1 MQSFEFQWHV
11 PLNKNIEI
19 GNYST
24 MKIHQL
30 RSLLA
35 IFENGSI
42 QEASRVL
49 HISQPSLSRG
59 IKELESELGVHLL
72 VRSNRG
78 ITLTEYG
85 EHLVARARLIV
96 EEVRRAKDEI
106 ETLKGSMDGRVT
118 IGVSPVT
125 PSARFVEC
133 LTRFRKRHPNV
144 SLQIDEM
151 RPNKLVEA
159 LREGRLDLML
169 TSHGGARN
177 LEGFNCV
184 DLYYQPGALAV
195 RHDHPLREC
204 NSLEQLREL
213 PWIMADSLPESP
225 LANFFEDNNLPAH
238 SNLSSC
244 NSLVMYLELAA
255 KSDAVSYWSL
265 RHLSLGELRT
275 SLKVLHIRESIP
287 GFNMAMVS
295 RGSDYLTREAAALS
309 EEVVYEFFG
318 NKNIP
323 VQRIDNCL
331 EITETLSLTH

>member
-1 MQSFEFQWHV
+1 
-11 PLNKNIEI
+11 
-19 GNYST
+19 

-49 HISQPSLSRG
+49 HISQPSLSRS
-59 IKELESELGVHLL
+59 IKELETELGVHLL

-85 EHLVARARLIV
+85 EHLVSRARLIV

-133 LTRFRKRHPNV
+133 LTRFRKRYPNV
-144 SLQIDEM
+144 SLQIEEL
-151 RPNKLVEA
+151 RSNKLIEA
-159 LREGRLDLML
+159 LREGRLDLAL
-169 TSHGGARN
+169 TSHGSARN
-177 LEGFNCV
+177 MDGFNCV
-184 DLYYQPGALAV
+184 ELYSQPGALAV

-204 NSLEQLREL
+204 NSLVQLREL
-213 PWIMADSLPESP
+213 PWILPDPLTDSP
-225 LANFFEDNNLPAH
+225 LVHFFDDNHLPPP
-238 SNLSSC
+238 SNISAC
-244 NSLVMYLELAA
+244 NSLVMYHELAA
-255 KSDAVSYWSL
+255 THDSVSYWSM
-265 RHLSLGELRT
+265 RHLALDALRS
-275 SLKVLHIRESIP
+275 SLKVLHIQEPIP
-287 GFNMAMVS
+287 GFTMAMIS

-323 VQRIDNCL
+323 PQRV
-331 EITETLSLTH
+331 EQRFHRAEMLSTAY

>member
-1 MQSFEFQWHV
+1 
-11 PLNKNIEI
+11 
-19 GNYST
+19 

-59 IKELESELGVHLL
+59 IKELETELGVHLL

-85 EHLVARARLIV
+85 EHLVSRARLIV

-106 ETLKGSMDGRVT
+106 ETLKGSMDGRVA

-125 PSARFVEC
+125 PSARFVDC
-133 LTRFRKRHPNV
+133 LTRFRRRYPNV
-144 SLQIDEM
+144 SLEIEEM
-151 RPNKLVEA
+151 RPNKLIEA
-159 LREGRLDLML
+159 LREGRLDLVL
-169 TSHGGARN
+169 TSHGNRN
-177 LEGFNCV
+177 LDGFNCV

-204 NSLEQLREL
+204 SSLPQLREL
-213 PWIMADSLPESP
+213 PWIMPDPLAESP
-225 LANFFEDNNLPAH
+225 LVNFFRDNGLAPPR
-238 SNLSSC
+238 NLSAC
-244 NSLVMYLELAA
+244 NSLVMYLELAT
-255 KSDAVSYWSL
+255 SNDAVSYWSL
-265 RHLSLGELRT
+265 RHLALGSLRS
-275 SLKVLHIRESIP
+275 SLKVLHIHETIP
-287 GFNMAMVS
+287 GFNMVMIS
-295 RGSDYLTREAAALS
+295 RSADYLTREAAALS
-309 EEVVYEFFG
+309 EEIVYEFFG

-323 VQRIDNCL
+323 AQCIDQHFHAADA
-331 EITETLSLTH
+331 LSPGY

>member
-1 MQSFEFQWHV
+1 
-11 PLNKNIEI
+11 
-19 GNYST
+19 

-59 IKELESELGVHLL
+59 IKELETELGVHLL

-85 EHLVARARLIV
+85 EHLVSRARLIM

-133 LTRFRKRHPNV
+133 LKRFRQRYPNV
-144 SLQIDEM
+144 SLEIQEM
-151 RPNKLVEA
+151 RPNKLTEA
-159 LREGRLDLML
+159 LREGRLDLVL
-169 TSHGGARN
+169 TSHGNRN
-177 LEGFNCV
+177 LDGFNCL

-195 RHDHPLREC
+195 RHDHPMREC
-204 NSLEQLREL
+204 NSLAQLREL
-213 PWIMADSLPESP
+213 PWIIADPLAESP
-225 LANFFEDNNLPAH
+225 LANFFEDNNLPPPK
-238 SNLSSC
+238 NLSVC
-244 NSLVMYLELAA
+244 NSLVMYLELATA
-255 KSDAVSYWSL
+255 NDSISYWSL
-265 RHLSLGELRT
+265 RHLALGDLR
-275 SLKVLHIRESIP
+275 SNLKVLHIHESIP
-287 GFNMAMVS
+287 GFNMALIS
-295 RGSDYLTREAAALS
+295 RSADYLTREAAALS
-309 EEVVYEFFG
+309 EEIVYEFFG

-323 VQRIDNCL
+323 SQCIEQHFHRADV
-331 EITETLSLTH
+331 LSPQC